1 MAVDFVVC
9 AWLCCY
15 SDNDDEDSVQIEI
28 DSTDSIARGAANG
41 ESDAQGATN
50 TDSEARG
57 AADTEAEAQG
67 ATNTDCQAR
76 GATNTESEEQTMTLA
91 LAEARRYL
99 GPGTHNFGVVSW
111 LYWLPDMFVVALG
124 IKILIGHVS
133 LLRSQP

>member
-28 DSTDSIARGAANG
+28 DSTDSIARGAANS

-57 AADTEAEAQG
+57 A
-67 ATNTDCQAR
+67 TNTESQAR

-91 LAEARRYL
+91 LAEARRYQGPIILVWYLDYIGFLICLLWLL
-99 GPGTHNFGVVSW
+99 GSKF
-111 LYWLPDMFVVALG
+111 
-124 IKILIGHVS
+124 
-133 LLRSQP
+133 

>member
-28 DSTDSIARGAANG
+28 DSTDSIARGAANS

-57 AADTEAEAQG
+57 AANTEAQ
-67 ATNTDCQAR
+67 

-91 LAEARRYL
+91 LAEARRYR

-111 LYWLPDMFVVALG
+111 LYWLPDMFVVALD
-124 IKILIGHVS
+124 IKNLIGHVS

>member
-1 MAVDFVVC
+1 MAVDSFVC

-28 DSTDSIARGAANG
+28 DSSDSIARGAANS

-57 AADTEAEAQG
+57 AA
-67 ATNTDCQAR
+67 
-76 GATNTESEEQTMTLA
+76 NTESEEQTMTLA
-91 LAEARRYL
+91 LAEARRYR

>member
-28 DSTDSIARGAANG
+28 DSTDSIARGAANS

-57 AADTEAEAQG
+57 A
-67 ATNTDCQAR
+67 TNTESQAR